1 MNQEKI
7 LNFFGLLLI
16 MFGVSFA
23 IPLLVA
29 IFYEESLVAV
39 FGSGM
44 FLLIALGFL
53 SWFLTKDNEQELS
66 LSDGFVITVLFWI
79 VLSVSGSIPFIL
91 FGFSVVDSFFE
102 SMSGITTTG
111 ATVFAGLDE
120 LPKSLLIYR
129 QLLQWLGGMGLIVL
143 AIAVMPLLGIGGG
156 QLFKTQTPGPMSEQ
170 RLTPRITSTARA
182 LWSIYL
188 VLTVLCILAYR
199 FAGMDYFDAV
209 SHAFSTVSIGG
220 FSTHDLSIGYF
231 DSLSIEVV
239 CIVFM
244 LLSAMSF
251 AVHYSAIYRKQVLKY
266 FYDTE
271 LRFFIS
277 SLIVILSLVCL
288 SLISNN
294 IEDPI
299 RNGIFQTVSILTT
312 TGFLTEEYSSWPTY
326 VSFMLLVGAF
336 IGACSGSV
344 GGGIKS
350 WRILI
355 MLKHAYK
362 QIFKII
368 HPDSINTIKLGK
380 KVVDSNVSEAV
391 WGFFSIYI
399 ISFMALFLLVLATGL
414 DFISAFSAVGACLN
428 NLGPGLGEIAS
439 NYASVPSATKL
450 ILCFAM
456 ILGRLEIFTFLVVL
470 MPAFW
475 RR

>member
-29 IFYEESLVAV
+29 VFYEESLVAV

-44 FLLIALGFL
+44 SLLIALGFL
-53 SWFLTKDNEQELS
+53 CWFLTKDNEQELS

-188 VLTVLCILAYR
+188 VLTVLCVLAYR

-266 FYDTE
+266 FYDPE

-277 SLIVILSLVCL
+277 ALIVILSLVCL

-399 ISFMALFLLVLATGL
+399 ISFMVLFLLVLATGL

>member
-29 IFYEESLVAV
+29 VFYEESLVAV

-44 FLLIALGFL
+44 SLLIALGFL
-53 SWFLTKDNEQELS
+53 CWFLTKDNEQELS

-182 LWSIYL
+182 FWSIYL
-188 VLTVLCILAYR
+188 VLTVLCVLAYR

-231 DSLSIEVV
+231 DSLSIEIV

-266 FYDTE
+266 FYDPE

-277 SLIVILSLVCL
+277 ALIVILSLVCL

-399 ISFMALFLLVLATGL
+399 ISFMVLFLLVLATGL

>member
-29 IFYEESLVAV
+29 VFYEESLVAV

-44 FLLIALGFL
+44 SLLIALGFL
-53 SWFLTKDNEQELS
+53 CWFLTKDNEQELS

-188 VLTVLCILAYR
+188 VLTVLCVLAYR

-220 FSTHDLSIGYF
+220 FSTHDLSIGYY

-266 FYDTE
+266 FYDPE

-277 SLIVILSLVCL
+277 ALIVILSLVCL

-399 ISFMALFLLVLATGL
+399 ISFMVLFLLVLATGL

-428 NLGPGLGEIAS
+428 NLGPGLGEVAS
-439 NYASVPSATKL
+439 NYTGVPSSTKL

>member
-29 IFYEESLVAV
+29 VFYEESLVAV

-44 FLLIALGFL
+44 SLLIALGFL
-53 SWFLTKDNEQELS
+53 CWFLTKDNEQELS

-188 VLTVLCILAYR
+188 VLTVLCVLAYR

-239 CIVFM
+239 CIVFYA
-244 LLSAMSF
+244 SIGYEF
-251 AVHYSAIYRKQVLKY
+251 C
-266 FYDTE
+266 
-271 LRFFIS
+271 S
-277 SLIVILSLVCL
+277 SLQ
-288 SLISNN
+288 
-294 IEDPI
+294 
-299 RNGIFQTVSILTT
+299 R
-312 TGFLTEEYSSWPTY
+312 
-326 VSFMLLVGAF
+326 
-336 IGACSGSV
+336 
-344 GGGIKS
+344 
-350 WRILI
+350 
-355 MLKHAYK
+355 
-362 QIFKII
+362 
-368 HPDSINTIKLGK
+368 
-380 KVVDSNVSEAV
+380 
-391 WGFFSIYI
+391 YI
-399 ISFMALFLLVLATGL
+399 
-414 DFISAFSAVGACLN
+414 
-428 NLGPGLGEIAS
+428 
-439 NYASVPSATKL
+439 
-450 ILCFAM
+450 
-456 ILGRLEIFTFLVVL
+456 
-470 MPAFW
+470 
-475 RR
+475 

>member
-29 IFYEESLVAV
+29 VFYEESLVAV

-44 FLLIALGFL
+44 SLLIALGFL
-53 SWFLTKDNEQELS
+53 CWFLTKDNEQELS

-188 VLTVLCILAYR
+188 VLTVLCVLAYR

-220 FSTHDLSIGYF
+220 FSTHDLSIGYY

-266 FYDTE
+266 FYDPE

-277 SLIVILSLVCL
+277 ALIVILSLVCL

-399 ISFMALFLLVLATGL
+399 ISFMVLFLLVLATGL

>member
-1 MNQEKI
+1 M
-7 LNFFGLLLI
+7 
-16 MFGVSFA
+16 SFVV
-23 IPLLVA
+23 PLAVA
-29 IFYEESLVAV
+29 IFYGDSLIAV
-39 FGSGM
+39 FGLGM
-44 FLLIALGFL
+44 SILVLLGFL
-53 SWFLTKDNEQELS
+53 SWFFTKDNKQELS
-66 LSDGFVITVLFWI
+66 LSDGFVITVLFWL
-79 VLSVSGSIPFIL
+79 VLSVSGSIPFVL

-111 ATVFAGLDE
+111 ATVIAGLDD
-120 LPKSLLIYR
+120 LPRSLLIYR

-188 VLTVLCILAYR
+188 ALTVLCIFAYR

-231 DSLSIEVV
+231 NSLSVEIV
-239 CIVFM
+239 CMLFM

-251 AVHYSAIYRKQVLKY
+251 AVHYSAVYRRQVLKY
-266 FYDTE
+266 FYDPE
-271 LRFFIS
+271 LRFFM
-277 SLIVILSLVCL
+277 SLLVTILALVCL
-288 SLISNN
+288 SLINHDINN
-294 IEDPI
+294 PI
-299 RNGIFQTVSILTT
+299 RKGLFQTISILTT
-312 TGFLTEEYSSWPTY
+312 TGFLTDNYSAWPGY
-326 VSFMLLVGAF
+326 ISFMLLVGAF
-336 IGACSGSV
+336 MGACSGSV

-368 HPDSINTIKLGK
+368 HPNSINTIKLGK

-399 ISFMALFLLVLATGL
+399 ISFMVLFLLVLATGL
-414 DFISAFSAVGACLN
+414 DFMTAFSAVGACLN

-439 NYASVPSATKL
+439 NYASVPSTTKIL
-450 ILCFAM
+450 LCFAM

>member
-1 MNQEKI
+1 M
-7 LNFFGLLLI
+7 
-16 MFGVSFA
+16 SFVV
-23 IPLLVA
+23 PLAVA
-29 IFYEESLVAV
+29 IFYGDSLIAV

-44 FLLIALGFL
+44 FILVLLGFL
-53 SWFLTKDNEQELS
+53 SWFFTKDNKQELS
-66 LSDGFVITVLFWI
+66 LSDGFVITVLFWL
-79 VLSVSGSIPFIL
+79 VLSASGSIPFVL

-111 ATVFAGLDE
+111 ATVIAGLDD
-120 LPKSLLIYR
+120 LPRSLLIYR

-188 VLTVLCILAYR
+188 ALTVLCIFAYR

-231 DSLSIEVV
+231 NSLSVEIV
-239 CIVFM
+239 CMIFM

-251 AVHYSAIYRKQVLKY
+251 AVHYSAVYRRQVLKY
-266 FYDTE
+266 FYDPE

-277 SLIVILSLVCL
+277 LLVTILALVCL
-288 SLISNN
+288 SLINHDINN
-294 IEDPI
+294 PI
-299 RNGIFQTVSILTT
+299 RKGLFQTISILTT
-312 TGFLTEEYSSWPTY
+312 TGFLTDNYSAWPGY
-326 VSFMLLVGAF
+326 ISFMLLVGAF
-336 IGACSGSV
+336 MGACSGSV

-368 HPDSINTIKLGK
+368 HPNSINTIKLGK
-380 KVVDSNVSEAV
+380 RVVDSNVSEAV

-399 ISFMALFLLVLATGL
+399 ISFMVLFLLVLATGL
-414 DFISAFSAVGACLN
+414 DFITAFSAVGACLN

-439 NYASVPSATKL
+439 NYASVPSTTKIL
-450 ILCFAM
+450 LCFAM

>member
-1 MNQEKI
+1 MNQAKV

-16 MFGVSFA
+16 MFGMSFA
-23 IPLLVA
+23 IPLFVA
-29 IFYEESLVAV
+29 IFYGENLIKV
-39 FGSGM
+39 FGLGM
-44 FLLIALGFL
+44 FVLVLLGFL
-53 SWFLTKDNEQELS
+53 SWFFTKDNKQELS

-79 VLSVSGSIPFIL
+79 VLSVSGSIPFLL
-91 FGFSVVDSFFE
+91 FGFDVVDSFFE

-111 ATVFAGLDE
+111 ATVIAGLDD

-182 LWSIYL
+182 LWSIYF
-188 VLTVLCILAYR
+188 VLTVLCIFAYR
-199 FAGMDYFDAV
+199 LAGMNNFDAV

-220 FSTHDLSIGYF
+220 FSTYDLSIGFF
-231 DSLSIEVV
+231 DNLAIEIV
-239 CIVFM
+239 CITFM

-266 FYDTE
+266 FYDPE
-271 LRFFIS
+271 LRFFVS
-277 SLIVILSLVCL
+277 LLIVILCMVCL
-288 SLISNN
+288 SLFANN
-294 IEDPI
+294 IDDPI
-299 RNGIFQTVSILTT
+299 RSGLFQTVSIITT
-312 TGFLTEEYSSWPTY
+312 TGFLTDEYSSWPAY
-326 VSFMLLVGAF
+326 VSFILLVGAF
-336 IGACSGSV
+336 VGACSGSV

-368 HPDSINTIKLGK
+368 HPDSVNTIKLGK

-399 ISFMALFLLVLATGL
+399 MSFIILFLAVLATGL
-414 DFISAFSAVGACLN
+414 DFITAFSAVGACLN

-439 NYASVPSATKL
+439 NYGNISSTTKL

>member
-1 MNQEKI
+1 MSQEKI

-29 IFYEESLVAV
+29 VFYEESLVAV

-44 FLLIALGFL
+44 SLLIALGFL
-53 SWFLTKDNEQELS
+53 CWFLTKDNEQELS

-188 VLTVLCILAYR
+188 VLTVLCVLAYR

-220 FSTHDLSIGYF
+220 FSTHDLSIGYY

-266 FYDTE
+266 FYDPE

-277 SLIVILSLVCL
+277 ALIVILSLVCL

-399 ISFMALFLLVLATGL
+399 ISFMVLFLLVLATGL